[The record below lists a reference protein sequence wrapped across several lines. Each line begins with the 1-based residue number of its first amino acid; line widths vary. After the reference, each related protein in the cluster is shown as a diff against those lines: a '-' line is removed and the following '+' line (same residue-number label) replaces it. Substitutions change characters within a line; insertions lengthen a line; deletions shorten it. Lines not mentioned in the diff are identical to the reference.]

1 MLKKIAS
8 NTFAQILSKV
18 GTAIISIFLIS
29 ILTNYL
35 SIELYWLYLKI
46 YNYIW
51 IFVFLAD
58 LGLYTIA
65 IREISANKSDTKKIV
80 WNVMSLRLVLWIM
93 IFLLALWLAFFL
105 PWYNSDIALWS
116 ISIVSIFTLFQL
128 LNSSVLTLMQ
138 ANMKIEFS
146 LFSAIFWKL
155 VNLWLVAGI
164 ATLWFT
170 KWSEDFDYFEPFL
183 WIIWA
188 SVAAI
193 FINTLL
199 NYWYAR
205 KIEKF
210 GFAFDWEYIKYI
222 VKISLP
228 YWIALFLS
236 VVYFKVDIILL
247 SLMDP
252 LGDKSVALYSLPMK
266 IVEVIMVLWGFYLNS
281 VLPTLT
287 RSFEEKN
294 IEKFNKYIQLSFHA
308 LLSWGMLIFV
318 LGVLFRDYLI
328 EIIANSDYLDP
339 SLVYNSSDAFLVV
352 FAVVLFNFISL
363 VFIYALIAT
372 KNQSKLLKIN
382 IIVTIVNIIW
392 NIILIPYLSF
402 IWAGIVTLF
411 SQILLM
417 LLGYYYTNKIIDFK
431 IPWKLIIR
439 NTILCIVMLSWGY
452 YILITYPI
460 SLYFDV
466 LVYWTTIFLIY
477 WGIIAFD
484 IKKSLTDTK
493 KRA

>member
-35 SIELYWLYLKI
+35 TIELYWLYLKI

-58 LGLYTIA
+58 LWLYTIA
-65 IREISANKSDTKKIV
+65 IREISANKPDTKKIV
-80 WNVMSLRLVLWIM
+80 WNIMSLRLILWII
-93 IFLLALWLAFFL
+93 IFVLAIWLAFFL

-146 LFSAIFWKL
+146 LFSAIIWKL
-155 VNLWLVAGI
+155 LNLGLVAGI

-170 KWSEDFDYFEPFL
+170 KTAENFDYFEPFL

-193 FINTLL
+193 FLNTVL

-247 SLMDP
+247 SLIDP
-252 LGDKSVALYSLPMK
+252 LWDVSVALYSLPMK
-266 IVEVIMVLWGFYLNS
+266 IVEVIMVLWWFYLNS

-287 RSFEEKN
+287 TSYEEN
-294 IEKFNKYIQLSFHA
+294 NLEKFNKYIQMSFQVLFA
-308 LLSWGMLIFV
+308 WGVLIFV
-318 LGVLFRDYLI
+318 LGVLFREYLI

-363 VFIYALIAT
+363 VFIYVLIAT

-392 NIILIPYLSF
+392 NILLIPHYSF
-402 IWAGIVTLF
+402 IWAWIITLF

-417 LLGYYYTNKIIDFK
+417 TLWYIYTIKIIHFTIPWNIIFKNIILGLIMYLLGYYLLTQYSV
-431 IPWKLIIR
+431 W
-439 NTILCIVMLSWGY
+439 
-452 YILITYPI
+452 
-460 SLYFDV
+460 LYFDT
-466 LVYWTTIFLIY
+466 LVYGTIIFLIY
-477 WGIIAFD
+477 WGIIWLD
-484 IKKSLTDTK
+484 IKNTLLENK
-493 KRA
+493 KRT

>member
-1 MLKKIAS
+1 
-8 NTFAQILSKV
+8 
-18 GTAIISIFLIS
+18 
-29 ILTNYL
+29 
-35 SIELYWLYLKI
+35 
-46 YNYIW
+46 
-51 IFVFLAD
+51 
-58 LGLYTIA
+58 
-65 IREISANKSDTKKIV
+65 
-80 WNVMSLRLVLWIM
+80 MSLRLILWII
-93 IFLLALWLAFFL
+93 IFLWALALAFFL
-105 PWYNSDIALWS
+105 PGYDSAIALWS

-146 LFSAIFWKL
+146 LFSAIFGKL

-164 ATLWFT
+164 ATLWFI
-170 KWSEDFDYFEPFL
+170 EPPSNQNYTSFL

-193 FINTLL
+193 FVNTLL
-199 NYWYAR
+199 NYFYAR
-205 KIEKF
+205 TIEKF
-210 GFAFDWEYIKYI
+210 WFAFDWEYIKYI

-252 LGDKSVALYSLPMK
+252 LWDKSVALYSLPMK

-287 RSFEEKN
+287 TSFEEKN

-308 LLSWGMLIFV
+308 LLSWWMLIFV
-318 LGVLFRDYLI
+318 LWVLFRDYLI

-382 IIVTIVNIIW
+382 IVVTIVNIIW

-402 IWAGIVTLF
+402 IWAGIVTLL

-417 LLGYYYTNKIIDFK
+417 ILGYYYTNKIIDFK
-431 IPWKLIIR
+431 IPWKLIIK
-439 NTILCIVMLSWGY
+439 NIILCIVMLSWGY
-452 YILITYPI
+452 YILITYPVW
-460 SLYFDV
+460 LYFDV
-466 LVYWTTIFLIY
+466 LVYWTAIFIIY
-477 WGIIAFD
+477 WWIIALD

>member
-46 YNYIW
+46 YNYIG

-65 IREISANKSDTKKIV
+65 IREISANKSDTNKIV
-80 WNVMSLRLVLWIM
+80 WNIMSLRLILWIM
-93 IFLLALWLAFFL
+93 IFLWALWLAFFL
-105 PWYNSDIALWS
+105 PGYDSAIALWS

-146 LFSAIFWKL
+146 LFSAIFGKL
-155 VNLWLVAGI
+155 VNLWLVAGV
-164 ATLWFT
+164 ATLWFI
-170 KWSEDFDYFEPFL
+170 EPPSNDNYTSFL

-193 FINTLL
+193 FINTVL
-199 NYWYAR
+199 NYCYAR
-205 KIEKF
+205 TIEKF
-210 GFAFDWEYIKYI
+210 WFAFDWEYIKYI

-287 RSFEEKN
+287 TSFEEKN

-308 LLSWGMLIFV
+308 LLSWWMLVFV
-318 LGVLFRDYLI
+318 LWVLFRDYLI

-382 IIVTIVNIIW
+382 IVVTIVNIIW
-392 NIILIPYLSF
+392 NIVLIPYLSF
-402 IWAGIVTLF
+402 IWAGIVTLL

-417 LLGYYYTNKIIDFK
+417 ILGYYYTNKIIDFK

-439 NTILCIVMLSWGY
+439 NIILCIIMLSWGY
-452 YILITYPI
+452 YILSTYPVG
-460 SLYFDV
+460 LYFDV
-466 LVYWTTIFLIY
+466 WVYWTAIFIIY
-477 WGIIAFD
+477 WWIIALD

>member
-35 SIELYWLYLKI
+35 TIELYGLYLKI

-80 WNVMSLRLVLWIM
+80 WNIMSLRLFLWIM
-93 IFLLALWLAFFL
+93 IFILAIGLAFFL
-105 PWYNSDIALWS
+105 PGYNSDIALWS

-155 VNLWLVAGI
+155 VNLWLVAVI

-193 FINTLL
+193 FVNTLL

-222 VKISLP
+222 IRISLP

-247 SLMDP
+247 SLIDP
-252 LGDKSVALYSLPMK
+252 LWDKSVALYSLPMK

-287 RSFEEKN
+287 TCFEEKN

-308 LLSWGMLIFV
+308 LLSWWMLIFV
-318 LGVLFRDYLI
+318 LWVLFRDYLI
-328 EIIANSDYLDP
+328 EIIANNDYLDP
-339 SLVYNSSDAFLVV
+339 NLVYNSSDAFLVV

-382 IIVTIVNIIW
+382 IIVTLVNIIW

-402 IWAGIVTLF
+402 IWAGIVTLL

-417 LLGYYYTNKIIDFK
+417 ILGYYYTNKIIDFQ

-439 NTILCIVMLSWGY
+439 NIILCIVMLSWGY
-452 YILITYPI
+452 YILSSYPVG
-460 SLYFDV
+460 LYFDV
-466 LVYWTTIFLIY
+466 LIYWTAIFLIY
-477 WGIIAFD
+477 WWIIALD
-484 IKKSLTDTK
+484 IKKSLIVTK